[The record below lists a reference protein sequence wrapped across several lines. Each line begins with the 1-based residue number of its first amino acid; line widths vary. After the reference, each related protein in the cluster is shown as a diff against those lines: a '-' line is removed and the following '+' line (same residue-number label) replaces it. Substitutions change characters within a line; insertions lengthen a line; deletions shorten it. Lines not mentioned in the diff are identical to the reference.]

1 MVIERSYVFIG
12 KVCVIKLGLFILK
25 IDMFKIRL
33 KSWLVCV
40 IGELMNLKYLFL
52 LWWLMF
58 LVEIK
63 IKGVRGKWNVCLL
76 LVYVLNFFLFF
87 EIFCFEIV
95 NIIWFF

>member
-52 LWWLMF
+52 C
-58 LVEIK
+58 
-63 IKGVRGKWNVCLL
+63 GD
-76 LVYVLNFFLFF
+76 
-87 EIFCFEIV
+87 
-95 NIIWFF
+95 